1 MANESFLPASGD
13 PLAEALTKI
22 QNLEIALTTNRRI
35 GMAMGI
41 VMARYRVNEEDA
53 FGILRTASQHR
64 HRKLREIAEDAIY
77 TGEIDAVA
85 RRAVPQ
91 IG

>member
-1 MANESFLPASGD
+1 MANESVLASGD
-13 PLAEALTKI
+13 ALAEALTKI

-41 VMARYRVNEEDA
+41 VMARYRVTEEDA

-77 TGEIDAVA
+77 TGEIEAA
-85 RRAVPQ
+85 GLRALPPT
-91 IG
+91 G